1 MAQSPVEWPDRI
13 AAVSD
18 QYKNATITLIDPSL
32 ASVGEDYDPVTGVY
46 TPGASG
52 IVAEDIPARVQP
64 VRLAVD
70 MQGGATM
77 NPSGEVRVRIQIPR
91 SSFAGRVENGWRIK
105 VTSADRNPQLLDYLF
120 TVDANVNSSWR
131 ASNTIEASV
140 NVENVVN

>member
-1 MAQSPVEWPDRI
+1 MAQSPVEWADRI

-18 QYKNATITLIDPSL
+18 RFKNATITIIDPSL
-32 ASVGEDYDPVTGVY
+32 ITSTYDPVTDTY
-46 TPGASG
+46 TPTGDG
-52 IVAEDIPARVQP
+52 IVAEDIAARIQP

-77 NPSGEVRVRIQIPR
+77 NPTGEVRVRIQIPR
-91 SSFAGRVENGWRIK
+91 TAYAGRVEHGWRIR
-105 VTSADRNPQLLDYLF
+105 VISADRNPELLEYLF

-140 NVENVVN
+140 NVENEVA

>member
-1 MAQSPVEWPDRI
+1 MAQEPLDWASRVEI
-13 AAVSD
+13 VSD

-77 NPSGEVRVRIQIPR
+77 NPSGEVWVRIQIPR
-91 SSFAGRVENGWRIK
+91 SSLVGRVEHGWRIK

-131 ASNTIEASV
+131 ASNTIEATV
-140 NVENVVN
+140 NVENMVS